1 MTNLLDTIG
10 VQITVIFMS
19 MMPLIELRGAIP
31 FGISLGLSPINAAMI
46 AFAGSMIPV
55 PFILFATRPI
65 FNYLR
70 KKKSFEKLIEKL
82 THRSMN
88 HAGKG
93 IIKYG
98 ILGLIIFVAI
108 PIPGTGVWSGS
119 LAASVIDI
127 RVKLAFPAIM
137 IGNALAAVQIMTLS
151 HGVINILT

>member
-1 MTNLLDTIG
+1 MTNLFDA
-10 VQITVIFMS
+10 ITVQTKVVLMS

-31 FGISLGLSPINAAMI
+31 LGVSLGLSPVNATML

-70 KKKSFEKLIEKL
+70 KKNLFVKLIEKL
-82 THRSMN
+82 TNRSMN
-88 HAGKG
+88 NAGKG

-98 ILGLIIFVAI
+98 LLGLIIFVAI

-127 RVKLAFPAIM
+127 RFKLAFPAIM
-137 IGNALAAVQIMTLS
+137 IGNLLAAVQIMTLS
-151 HGVINILT
+151 HGVLNILT